1 MVRAPSL
8 TQELPYAVAMTKK
21 KKKKMVMVDS
31 RPKFK
36 DNNTISPL
44 IMLFA
49 VEFGRYNFPVGE
61 MLL

>member
-1 MVRAPSL
+1 
-8 TQELPYAVAMTKK
+8 
-21 KKKKMVMVDS
+21 MVDS
-31 RPKFK
+31 RPEFK